1 MKIST
6 NKQNFTNISKLASP
20 LGVFYNPNAA
30 IPTLLIETGVTL
42 GRSYEAN
49 KRGGK
54 VEASER
60 LVEQGASALI
70 WIYGVNFL
78 KNLGEKTGKALFK
91 FKDLDFD
98 IGFDELRNPLE
109 NSLNNINKTAAKFKM
124 INLLASTALATGF
137 IGFILPKINHKITNF
152 ILKKDKS
159 KKQIKTLA
167 VPDFSEYRNS
177 VKNKKNL
184 SFTSSFLNSF
194 AHTIENNSSARLF
207 ITDAGVISGRYQN
220 GRNKYEKIEGLFRDI
235 SSIYLYLRATKDI
248 VKVLNKLTNNTN
260 INPKA
265 LECLL
270 EELSKNI
277 KDNVSKEEFLKR
289 IKEDIKKEDLEK
301 LNELFKNKK
310 VIALEE
316 FDKVFNDKNQ
326 KSFLMSNLQPLFNDK
341 RFLSYTQA
349 KDVLNSS
356 LLSNPEF
363 LKDTFNKITKGKSDN
378 PKKFVSKKFLE
389 EQRKSLYDFSYSIL
403 SKVKGDKI
411 TKKDIENIAKNTL
424 RKNFIFY
431 CAATLISTYALGIII
446 PKIQY
451 FITKKLTK
459 QNKFPALEEYK

>member
-152 ILKKDKS
+152 ILKKDKN
-159 KKQIKTLA
+159 KKQIKTLV
-167 VPDFSEYRNS
+167 VPGFSEYRNS
-177 VKNKKNL
+177 VKNQKNL

-248 VKVLNKLTNNTN
+248 VKVLNKLTNNIN
-260 INPKA
+260 INPKS
-265 LECLL
+265 LKCLL

-341 RFLSYTQA
+341 RFL
-349 KDVLNSS
+349 
-356 LLSNPEF
+356 
-363 LKDTFNKITKGKSDN
+363 
-378 PKKFVSKKFLE
+378 
-389 EQRKSLYDFSYSIL
+389 
-403 SKVKGDKI
+403 
-411 TKKDIENIAKNTL
+411 
-424 RKNFIFY
+424 
-431 CAATLISTYALGIII
+431 
-446 PKIQY
+446 
-451 FITKKLTK
+451 
-459 QNKFPALEEYK
+459 